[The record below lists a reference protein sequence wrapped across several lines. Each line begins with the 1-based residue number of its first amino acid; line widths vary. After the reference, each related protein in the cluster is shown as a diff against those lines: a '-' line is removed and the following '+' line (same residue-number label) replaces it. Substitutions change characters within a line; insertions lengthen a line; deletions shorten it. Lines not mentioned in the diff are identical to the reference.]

1 MNKDVKKKSFSD
13 WVAKWKSEFKAHYK
27 SIIFSVFLLILAA
40 VIDYNAGVYVTG
52 KGSVVV
58 SDFILDNIGPYNLSF
73 IFIYGWLF
81 LVGLMVIYPIVFK
94 VNLFHKVLSQFSIL
108 IIIRSFFMT
117 LTHLKTPLD
126 AIYGVFPGAIS
137 LLAFQNDLFFS
148 GHTAVPFLGF
158 LVYRGHK
165 IRWLFLLGSIIMG
178 ITVLLMHQHYTI
190 DVFAAYFITYGT
202 YKLAKFF
209 SPFKK

>member
-94 VNLFHKVLSQFSIL
+94 VNLFHKVVAEEFW
-108 IIIRSFFMT
+108 
-117 LTHLKTPLD
+117 
-126 AIYGVFPGAIS
+126 Y
-137 LLAFQNDLFFS
+137 
-148 GHTAVPFLGF
+148 
-158 LVYRGHK
+158 
-165 IRWLFLLGSIIMG
+165 
-178 ITVLLMHQHYTI
+178 
-190 DVFAAYFITYGT
+190 
-202 YKLAKFF
+202 
-209 SPFKK
+209 